1 MRFGPLQPATASA
14 HSGMEAKAQWHCGV
28 WSVDSNRFS
37 GFGFYF
43 LQCLVSFLTHV
54 W

>member
-37 GFGFYF
+37 GF
-43 LQCLVSFLTHV
+43 QVLVFIFFSVLFPF
-54 W
+54 